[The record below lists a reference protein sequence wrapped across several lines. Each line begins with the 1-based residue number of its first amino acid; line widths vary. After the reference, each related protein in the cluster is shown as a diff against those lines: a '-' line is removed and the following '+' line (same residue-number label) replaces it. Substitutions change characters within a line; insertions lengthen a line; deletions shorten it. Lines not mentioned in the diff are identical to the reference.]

1 MSLYPYSSNGAW
13 HDFKI
18 LSNTDSNNG
27 MEEIL
32 KAPTGVCCLLRH
44 YEAKLI
50 LVVTNLWGETKSPCC
65 NRR

>member
-1 MSLYPYSSNGAW
+1 MSLYPYSSTGAW

-18 LSNTDSNNG
+18 LSNIDSNNG

-44 YEAKLI
+44 YEVSMKL
-50 LVVTNLWGETKSPCC
+50 N
-65 NRR
+65 